1 MISIHESRTSSLILP
16 ATTPYKISC
25 FAMFICDE
33 PRDRISVKRQGNE
46 HQSGERIE
54 NLYSKTS
61 QNELLFEKKNII
73 PALKTKLENT
83 SFFPWKNSFQLPQKK
98 NHKNRLAA
106 ANCAVTWRCWDSNF
120 RSVLFSL
127 SDLGKAQRQEKSVY
141 QNMDLKCPTIFGKSF
156 LISRNNL

>member
-73 PALKTKLENT
+73 PALKNKAGKHLVFSLKKLR
-83 SFFPWKNSFQLPQKK
+83 FQLPPKK
-98 NHKNRLAA
+98 
-106 ANCAVTWRCWDSNF
+106 
-120 RSVLFSL
+120 
-127 SDLGKAQRQEKSVY
+127 KS
-141 QNMDLKCPTIFGKSF
+141 
-156 LISRNNL
+156 

>member
-73 PALKTKLENT
+73 PALKNKAGKHLVLLLKKLG
-83 SFFPWKNSFQLPQKK
+83 FQLPPKK
-98 NHKNRLAA
+98 K
-106 ANCAVTWRCWDSNF
+106 T
-120 RSVLFSL
+120 
-127 SDLGKAQRQEKSVY
+127 
-141 QNMDLKCPTIFGKSF
+141 
-156 LISRNNL
+156 